1 MEIGFFIFAV
11 SSLFTLVDP
20 IGAAP
25 MFVVLTEKYNRAD
38 VMRIAR
44 KATIAAGLVLVVFAA
59 LGDYIFSMYHLTLNA
74 FRLTGG
80 VIFFRLG
87 LNMLESIPR
96 RTKSTPKEEAEA
108 LEKDDIAITP
118 IGIPLIA
125 GPGAITSVMILI
137 GESTN
142 VYQKTI
148 VFVAIAII
156 MILTYFILR
165 GSKALL
171 SKLGTSGSRIIHR
184 LMGMLLMV
192 IASQF
197 FIDGISEVIKEVM
210 SGVY

>member
-1 MEIGFFIFAV
+1 MEIGFFIFAI

-25 MFVVLTEKYNRAD
+25 MFVALTERYDRAD
-38 VMRIAR
+38 VLRIAR
-44 KATIAAGLVLVVFAA
+44 KASIAAGLVLIVFAA
-59 LGDYIFSMYHLTLNA
+59 MGDYIFSMYHLTLNA

-108 LEKDDIAITP
+108 LEKDEIAITP

-125 GPGAITSVMILI
+125 GPGAITSVMILM

-148 VFVAIAII
+148 VFIAIGLV

-184 LMGMLLMV
+184 IMGMLLMV

-197 FIDGISEVIKEVM
+197 FIDGVSEVIREAM
-210 SGVY
+210 SVVY

>member
-20 IGAAP
+20 LGAAP
-25 MFVVLTEKYNRAD
+25 MFVALTEKYDRAD
-38 VMRIAR
+38 VNRIAR
-44 KATIAAGLVLVVFAA
+44 KGSIAAGVVLLVFAG

-108 LEKDDIAITP
+108 LQKDDIAVTP

-125 GPGAITSVMILI
+125 GPGAITSVMILM

-142 VYQKTI
+142 LYHKAY
-148 VFVAIAII
+148 VFLAIAIVMVI
-156 MILTYFILR
+156 TYYILR

-171 SKLGTSGSRIIHR
+171 NKLGTSGSRLIHR

-192 IASQF
+192 IAAQF
-197 FIDGISEVIKEVM
+197 FIDGVSSVIIEAM
-210 SGVY
+210 NAVY